1 MNIIKRKGFQMS
13 HRIPLGFF
21 LLAATVGGL
30 GAQTTLAREE
40 HAGHQATTTTA
51 TVPLGTKAMD
61 VMDHSRMP
69 GMVQAA
75 PQPAEKPTSVPE
87 PMPMAH
93 GDMRTQGGDAPADAR
108 DPHAYSGGYVLGTG
122 QYALSDQRQL
132 RLADEHNFG
141 SVLVDSLEWAQANEG
156 KSARYDVQAWF
167 GRDYDRLVLKAEGD
181 VTSRKLDDARTELL
195 WGHAISTFWDT
206 QLGIRRDSGIGPDRN
221 WLAFGLQGLAPYWF
235 EVDATAYIGEEGR
248 TALRIAAE
256 YDLLLTQKW
265 VLQPRSEWNLFG
277 KSDPGRGVGEGLS
290 DGMVG
295 LRLRYDVSRQ
305 FSPYIGVEWERK
317 FGETAD
323 LARATGE
330 QTSDRRWIAGISFWF

>member
-1 MNIIKRKGFQMS
+1 MNIIKRKGLQMNC
-13 HRIPLGFF
+13 RIPLGFS
-21 LLAATVGGL
+21 LLAAAVGML
-30 GAQTTLAREE
+30 GAQATWAQED
-40 HAGHQATTTTA
+40 HSGHQATTMTA
-51 TVPLGTKAMD
+51 TEPSGTKAMD
-61 VMDHSRMP
+61 GMDHSRMP

-87 PMPMAH
+87 PAPMDH
-93 GDMRTQGGDAPADAR
+93 GDMRMQGGVAPADAR

-122 QYALSDQRQL
+122 QYALSNRRQL

-141 SVLVDSLEWAQANEG
+141 SVLVDSLEWTKANEG
-156 KSARYDVQAWF
+156 ESARYEVQAWF

-181 VTSRKLDDARTELL
+181 MADGKLEDARTELL
-195 WGHAISTFWDT
+195 WGHAIATFWDT
-206 QLGIRRDSGIGPDRN
+206 QLGIRHDSGVGPDRN

-235 EVDATAYIGEEGR
+235 EVDATAYVGEEGR

-265 VLQPRSEWNLFG
+265 ILQPRTEWNLFG
-277 KSDPGRGVGEGLS
+277 KSDPDRGVGEGLS

-305 FSPYIGVEWERK
+305 FSPYVGVEWERK

-323 LARATGE
+323 LTRAAGGR
-330 QTSDRRWIAGISFWF
+330 TSDTRWVAGVRFWF